1 MKKRLLSLSLA
12 LAMAVG
18 LLAGCGDS
26 GKNTGTNDGSSSN
39 SSTSTSTPSTTV
51 KKSSWKVTCPW
62 APSGVAAMVSQKAA
76 SKSTEYSDAIT
87 LVAEAIKGDAATVNT
102 WVMDTKANDP
112 ELVFVGEGLLSI
124 TSIIDPAKMKFTA
137 EDFAYVENLYSS
149 IFVLSASADLNIKTI
164 ADLEAHVA
172 AGNEIS
178 VAVNGATSSEAF
190 LAAALFGKMGAGDK
204 LKLTPYQSAAEAAQ
218 AVAKG
223 ETQFAVSH
231 QSQILET
238 YQQGGVTI
246 PCAFDEKALEHG
258 PFAGVEGVGEKG
270 YPYFR
275 NRCFIMARAGT
286 DEATVAALKEL
297 YGKILADEE
306 VAAWLQDTMLLE
318 VDPMSQEDVDTVA
331 RLPYSMVISDSLYGV
346 SDCPHPRLYG
356 SFPKII
362 REYVRERGVL
372 TMEEAVKKMTLL
384 PAKRL
389 SLDGR
394 GMIKE
399 GYHADLNV
407 FDPAKVR
414 DYAVYENPKQLCSG
428 FQMIMVDGT
437 VAVSNDR
444 ILKRNCGSVIK
455 L

>member
-164 ADLEAHVA
+164 ADLEAYVA

-306 VAAWLQDTMLLE
+306 VARLAADTMLLE
-318 VDPMSQEDVDTVA
+318 VDPMSQEDVDAHVENVKNIVNEYKDIVA
-331 RLPYSMVISDSLYGV
+331 G
-346 SDCPHPRLYG
+346 
-356 SFPKII
+356 
-362 REYVRERGVL
+362 
-372 TMEEAVKKMTLL
+372 
-384 PAKRL
+384 
-389 SLDGR
+389 
-394 GMIKE
+394 
-399 GYHADLNV
+399 
-407 FDPAKVR
+407 
-414 DYAVYENPKQLCSG
+414 
-428 FQMIMVDGT
+428 
-437 VAVSNDR
+437 
-444 ILKRNCGSVIK
+444 
-455 L
+455 